1 MQKILLDNMIIRVAS
16 QTYLP
21 AEDTYLIAD
30 NLEGIDGDEVLDMGT
45 GCGILALILS
55 KKAKRI
61 VAIDINPHAVS
72 CANMNITFNQLKGKI
87 EVRLGDLFNALK
99 PREKFDLIVFN
110 PPYLPDEDACPED
123 WLSKAWDGG
132 STGMSVTTAFL
143 GRVKSYLKKK
153 GRVLFIHSSLSG
165 VDPLSNLE
173 QFGLS
178 GVIKATQSLSF
189 ETLYLIEA
197 VLA

>member
-1 MQKILLDNMIIRVAS
+1 MIVRVTS

-30 NLEGIDGDEVLDMGT
+30 NLEGIEGDEVLDMGT
-45 GCGILALILS
+45 GCGVLALILS
-55 KKAKRI
+55 KKAKRV

-72 CANMNITFNQLKGKI
+72 CANMNIAFNKLEGKI
-87 EVRLGDLFNALK
+87 EVRLGDLFNTLK
-99 PREKFDLIVFN
+99 PHEKFDLIVFN
-110 PPYLPDEDACPED
+110 SPYLPDEDAHSED

-132 STGMSVTTAFL
+132 STGMCITTAFL
-143 GRVKSYLKKK
+143 GKVKSYLKKK

-178 GVIKATQSLSF
+178 GVIKATKSLFF

>member
-1 MQKILLDNMIIRVAS
+1 MQKILFNNIVIKVTS

-21 AEDTYLIAD
+21 AEDSYLIAD
-30 NLEGIDGDEVLDMGT
+30 NLEGVEGEEVLDMGT
-45 GCGILALILS
+45 GCGILAIILS
-55 KKAKRI
+55 KKAKR
-61 VAIDINPHAVS
+61 VLAIDINPHAVS
-72 CANMNITFNQLKGKI
+72 CANMNIALHRLEGKI

-110 PPYLPDEDACPED
+110 PPYLPDEAARTKD

-132 STGMSVTTAFL
+132 PTGMRTIAAFL
-143 GRVKSYLKKK
+143 GRVEACLKKK
-153 GRVLFIHSSLSG
+153 GRVLFIQSSLSG
-165 VDPLSNLE
+165 VDPLSNLK

-178 GVIKATQSLSF
+178 GVIKDTRSLSF